1 MFFSWGVFVTLTG
14 TLQGDFVN
22 EYVGDL
28 IDVEESKERLK
39 KAHETDVHNFYM
51 MTLDMD
57 RWGLSCP
64 YGQTQQLKY

>member
-1 MFFSWGVFVTLTG
+1 VTLNV

-57 RWGLSCP
+57 R
-64 YGQTQQLKY
+64 